1 LAALVPPA
9 VVTNTLA
16 GPAVPECVVQVAEV
30 AETTLKL
37 VQEKSPT
44 LMSVASV
51 KSVPVI
57 VMGVP
62 PAVEP
67 DVGETAVTVGAG
79 VAVGVGVGVGVGG
92 VDSATTLGSSVKT
105 DGFVKVEPV
114 HVPRSQTFELF
125 VLPTTPQ

>member
-1 LAALVPPA
+1 MAALVPPA

-37 VQEKSPT
+37 TQEKSPT
-44 LMSVASV
+44 LMPVASV

-67 DVGETAVTVGAG
+67 VLGLTEVTEGT
-79 VAVGVGVGVGVGG
+79 GVGFEKEIVTE
-92 VDSATTLGSSVKT
+92 SALAPEPNVK
-105 DGFVKVEPV
+105 
-114 HVPRSQTFELF
+114 L
-125 VLPTTPQ
+125 